1 MNFLFLSKPKFL
13 KGLVIFVV
21 LSLFAGVWGIQTV
34 CQWSVAYTVDVETQF
49 SQFHVVSCGF
59 SSTGGV
65 FFEKKKA
72 GHL

>member
-49 SQFHVVSCGF
+49 SQFHVVSIRVGF
-59 SSTGGV
+59 RAQEV
-65 FFEKKKA
+65 FF
-72 GHL
+72 